1 MILFVA
7 VRGEQ
12 CEQIGR
18 LTKFLYTKLLGP
30 SHGNFVG
37 CIALKPLFNT
47 LVFTLL
53 YVKIPIQQ
61 IIHVLLTVGYKFV
74 NDLENWF
81 SLPWVM
87 MSSDD
92 LSHWAKITDI

>member
-7 VRGEQ
+7 VRREQ
-12 CEQIGR
+12 CEQIGQ

-81 SLPWVM
+81 SLPW
-87 MSSDD
+87 
-92 LSHWAKITDI
+92 L